1 MTLGKRILIYI
12 VCCSGLF
19 LAFMMA
25 AGQKYHDAAIR
36 MQREVDYNSALA
48 KKIAIEAQLRVAQA
62 HLKALQEVG
71 KKAADK

>member
-1 MTLGKRILIYI
+1 MTLGKRILIYTI
-12 VCCSGLF
+12 GSVALF

-36 MQREVDYNSALA
+36 MQREADYNSALA
-48 KKIAIEAQLRVAQA
+48 KKIAIEAQLRAAQA
-62 HLKALQEVG
+62 HLKALQEAG